1 MEASAAE
8 VWSLVAEPGRWHEW
22 SPYVAGAEGLGTPEV
37 REGAV
42 GAVVLRGGLRIGA
55 EVLEVVPGESW
66 TWQVKGLRIRH
77 EVHPTPQLPPAV
89 PSAGTVGERNSRPER
104 CRLTM
109 TPEGEGP
116 FWGPAA
122 RAYRVPTALIARN
135 IARVAARPR
144 TSKPQ
149 S

>member
-1 MEASAAE
+1 VEASAAE

-37 REGAV
+37 QAGAA
-42 GAVVLRGGLRIGA
+42 GSVVLRGGLRIPA
-55 EVLEVVPGESW
+55 EVLEVVPGVSW

-77 EVHPTPQLPPAV
+77 EVHPTPQPPPAV
-89 PSAGTVGERNSRPER
+89 PSAGGVGKRNSRPER

-109 TPEGEGP
+109 TSAGDGP

-122 RAYRVPTALIARN
+122 WAYRVPTALIARN
-135 IARVAARPR
+135 IARVARHPR
-144 TSKPQ
+144 
-149 S
+149 